1 MTVGYLLENMTSA
14 ELAMW
19 AAYAK
24 VENEEWDKRMNK
36 NKDGTATLDDDSKES
51 KEIKQQIFESNVRA
65 KMERQGVRVRK
76 MNVA

>member
-1 MTVGYLLENMTSA
+1 MTVGYLLENMTAA

-36 NKDGTATLDDDSKES
+36 NKDGIPDDDSEES

-65 KMERQGVRVRK
+65 KMERQGVQVRK
-76 MNVA
+76 MNLA

>member
-1 MTVGYLLENMTSA
+1 MTVGYLLENMTAA

-36 NKDGTATLDDDSKES
+36 NKDGTLDDDSEES

-65 KMERQGVRVRK
+65 KMERQGVQVRK
-76 MNVA
+76 MNLA